1 MPSTLRIWDLPTR
14 LFHWA
19 LVVCVLGA
27 FVTVK
32 LGGLY
37 MEWHVRFGLATAG
50 LILFRVLWGLFGSRY
65 ARFSQFLR
73 GPRALAAYLGGRL
86 RTAGHNPLGALSVIA
101 MLLAF
106 GFQAVSGL
114 FASDDIMI
122 QGPLYDR
129 VDEGLASTLTGLHK
143 ANEWVLIALVGLHL
157 LALLWYAGI
166 KRQPLLRAMVTGDA
180 PASDQPPGAAP
191 ARDDLGMRL
200 RALVIALGCAAV
212 VIWLFSQEAA
222 PAF

>member
-122 QGPLYDR
+122 QGLPEISLTR
-129 VDEGLASTLTGLHK
+129 PRGRGQRAFCCQRSLVSQQGLTK
-143 ANEWVLIALVGLHL
+143 
-157 LALLWYAGI
+157 
-166 KRQPLLRAMVTGDA
+166 Q
-180 PASDQPPGAAP
+180 
-191 ARDDLGMRL
+191 
-200 RALVIALGCAAV
+200 
-212 VIWLFSQEAA
+212 
-222 PAF
+222 

>member
-19 LVVCVLGA
+19 LAACVLGA
-27 FVTVK
+27 FITVK

-37 MEWHVRFGLATAG
+37 MEWHVRFGLATLG

-73 GPRALAAYLGGRL
+73 GPRAVAAYLRGGL

-106 GFQAVSGL
+106 GLQAVSGL

-129 VDEGLASTLTGLHK
+129 VDEGLASTLTSLHK

-157 LALLWYAGI
+157 LALLWYAGV
-166 KRQPLLRAMVTGDA
+166 KRRPLLRAMVTGDA
-180 PASDQPPGAAP
+180 PAGELPADAAP

-200 RALVIALGCAAV
+200 RALLIALCCAAV
-212 VIWLFSQEAA
+212 ALWLLGLESA